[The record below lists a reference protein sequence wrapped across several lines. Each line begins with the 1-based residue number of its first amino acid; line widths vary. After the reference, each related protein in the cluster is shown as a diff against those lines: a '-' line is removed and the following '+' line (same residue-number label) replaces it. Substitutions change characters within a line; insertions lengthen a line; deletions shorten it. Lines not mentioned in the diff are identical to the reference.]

1 MKSIPQNYDDLR
13 SKQSATP
20 QTKKDMLEII
30 KKLFVGKKKFL
41 TIPIVVLVGL
51 FFLPIT
57 ILLLIGWFIYAKI
70 QNKKIKIVGLSIIG
84 LFILVFGWAYAS
96 AILNPTPPKPATKVE
111 RETVETKTLPSPSPT
126 SKPENL
132 VKVTRVIDG
141 DTIEIEGGKRVRLIG
156 IDSPET
162 DMCYNKEATNKAKEL
177 LENQEVTL
185 EKDVSETDRY
195 GRLLR
200 YIWKGDVLI
209 NEQIAHEGYAASSSY
224 PPDVKY
230 QERIVAAQKEARDG
244 GKGLW
249 GAACAATP
257 TPTPKV
263 IATPTAIPKVIT
275 TPTPT
280 PLSTSTTQTSCK
292 YSCSAPDRDCTSD
305 FSTHSEAQ
313 AFFNCCGF
321 TATNDP
327 MKLDSVGVGD
337 GIACESLP

>member
-1 MKSIPQNYDDLR
+1 MSQNDDVLKSKESAIPQSN
-13 SKQSATP
+13 KG
-20 QTKKDMLEII
+20 MLEM

-41 TIPIVVLVGL
+41 TIPIIVLAGL
-51 FFLPIT
+51 VFLPIT
-57 ILLLIGWFIYAKI
+57 VLLLIGWLIYAKVP
-70 QNKKIKIVGLSIIG
+70 NKKIKIAGLSVIG
-84 LFILVFGWAYAS
+84 LFTLFFGWVYVS
-96 AILNPTPPKPATKVE
+96 AIFNPTPPKPATKVE
-111 RETVETKTLPSPSPT
+111 RETVEIKTLPSPSPT

-162 DMCYNKEATNKAKEL
+162 DVCYNKEATNKAKEL

-195 GRLLR
+195 DRLLR

-209 NEQIAHEGYAASSSY
+209 NEQIVYEGYATSYSY

-230 QERIVAAQKEARDG
+230 QERIVTAQKEARDG
-244 GKGLW
+244 SKGLW
-249 GAACAATP
+249 GTACAATP
-257 TPTPKV
+257 TPTSKV
-263 IATPTAIPKVIT
+263 MT

-280 PLSTSTTQTSCK
+280 STSTAPTSCK
-292 YSCSAPDRDCTSD
+292 YSCSSPDRDCSSD
-305 FSTHSEAQ
+305 FSTQSEAQ

-327 MKLDSVGVGD
+327 MKLDGVKVDD